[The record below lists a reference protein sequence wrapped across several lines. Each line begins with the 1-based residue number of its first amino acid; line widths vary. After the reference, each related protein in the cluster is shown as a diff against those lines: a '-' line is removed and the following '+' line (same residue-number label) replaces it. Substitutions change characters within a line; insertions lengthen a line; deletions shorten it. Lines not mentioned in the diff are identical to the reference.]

1 MDQQQMDQEKN
12 AGALSGSAAK
22 VGQAAGDLAAET
34 KELAQGKKEEVTSA
48 LGNLQAS
55 AGDAMNKVTE
65 LARKASDVGIR
76 AASQASD
83 AIQGTAREVG
93 SQAYEQAYQQATR
106 AQGQVAQFVTEQP
119 LAALL
124 IAGAIGY
131 GLAFLTLR
139 RSS

>member
-1 MDQQQMDQEKN
+1 MDQQQMNQEKDE
-12 AGALSGSAAK
+12 GALSDSAAK
-22 VGQAAGDLAAET
+22 AWHAASDLAAQT
-34 KELAQGKKEEVTSA
+34 KELAQQKKEEVKSS
-48 LGNLQAS
+48 LENLQAS
-55 AGDAMNKVTE
+55 AGDTMNKVTD
-65 LARKASDVGIR
+65 LARQASDVGIR

-83 AIQGTAREVG
+83 AIDVIQGTAREVG
-93 SQAYEQAYQQATR
+93 SQAYQQATR
-106 AQGQVAQFVTEQP
+106 AQGYVAQFVTEQP